1 MADKKI
7 DRRDFGK
14 YLAGGTAAFLTGAAN
29 AADKQPLVDGVTRP
43 SNTLILDGGGQS
55 VWNSTAQHVR
65 TRGWISPD
73 GKIFHE
79 AARNI
84 PIQEEDDVIVC
95 GGGPA
100 GFAAAL
106 AAARSGA
113 KTRLLEV
120 NGCVGGVW
128 TAGALTLIIDAQKKP
143 GIMHEILEKLEER
156 DASNV
161 LNNGSVAYDTEK
173 TKLLLEDMLLEAGVK
188 IQLHTRVVGAVTDI
202 NNRLSVIVTES
213 KSGRQAWRAKSF
225 IDCTGDGDMAAQA
238 GCGYEF
244 GQPGTGLTQPMSLM
258 VLLTGVTTDGI
269 AQFVRGDAEPRKL
282 GNPKKNLLAEFQ
294 RAGVDPSYGG
304 PTIFRVRDGLF
315 AMMANHEYGTLS
327 IDAAHVTDATLQA
340 RREVHKLVNSLKKLG
355 DPWTNLE
362 IIATA
367 EQIGTREGRRI
378 LGRYYV
384 SSEDLKNGARF
395 DDAICHVRF
404 GIDVHST
411 NPGKTKAIEKK
422 PFKSKPYDIPL
433 RALIAR
439 DVNGLMMA
447 GRCISG
453 DFIAH
458 SSYRVT
464 GNAVAMGE
472 AAGVASAVAAT
483 SDKMPHEVPFSA
495 VSKQLA
501 QIRGEDQ
508 RQVKS

>member
-1 MADKKI
+1 MANENM
-7 DRRDFGK
+7 DRRDFAK
-14 YLAGGTAAFLTGAAN
+14 YLAGSTAAFVAGAN
-29 AADKQPLVDGVTRP
+29 VAAAKEPVVDGITRP
-43 SNTLILDGGGQS
+43 SNTLLFDGGGQS

-65 TRGWISPD
+65 TSGWISPD
-73 GKIFHE
+73 GKVFHE

-84 PIQEEDDVIVC
+84 PIVEEDEVIVC

-100 GFAAAL
+100 GVAAAL

-128 TAGALTLIIDAQKKP
+128 TAGALTLIIDAQNKP
-143 GIMHEILEKLEER
+143 GIMREILQKLEAR
-156 DASNV
+156 DASNT
-161 LNNGSVAYDTEK
+161 LSNGSVAYDTEK
-173 TKLLLEDMLLEAGVK
+173 TKLLLEDLLLEAGVK
-188 IQLHTRVVGAVTDI
+188 IQLHTRVVGAVNDI

-225 IDCTGDGDMAAQA
+225 IDCSGDGDLAAQA

-269 AQFVRGDAEPRKL
+269 AQFIRGDAEPRKL

-294 RAGVDPSYGG
+294 RAGIDPSYGG
-304 PTIFRVRDGLF
+304 PTIFRVRDGLY

-340 RREVHKLVNSLKKLG
+340 RREVHKLINSLKQLG
-355 DPWTNLE
+355 GPWTNLE
-362 IIATA
+362 IVATA
-367 EQIGTREGRRI
+367 EHIGTREGRRI
-378 LGRYYV
+378 LGRYHV
-384 SSEDLKNGARF
+384 TGENLKNGTRF

-411 NPGKTKAIEKK
+411 NPDKTKAIESK
-422 PFKSKPYDIPL
+422 PFKSQPYDIPL

-439 DVNGLMMA
+439 DVTGLMMA

-472 AAGVASAVAAT
+472 AAGVTSAIAAT
-483 SDKMPHEVPFSA
+483 TGKLPHEVPFSE
-495 VSKQLA
+495 VSKQLE
-501 QIRGEDQ
+501 QIRSVSTQ
-508 RQVKS
+508 QVKS

>member
-1 MADKKI
+1 MAKENM

-14 YLAGGTAAFLTGAAN
+14 FLAGGTAAFLTGAAN
-29 AADKQPLVDGVTRP
+29 ASGKEPVADAITRP
-43 SNTLILDGGGQS
+43 SNTLILNGGGQS

-65 TRGWISPD
+65 TSGWISPD
-73 GKIFHE
+73 GKVFHE

-84 PIQEEDDVIVC
+84 PIVEEDEVIVC

-106 AAARSGA
+106 ASARSGA

-128 TAGALTLIIDAQKKP
+128 TAGALTLIIDAQNKP
-143 GIMHEILEKLEER
+143 GIMREVLHKLEER
-156 DASNV
+156 SASNV
-161 LNNGSVAYDTEK
+161 LPNGSVAYDTEK

-225 IDCTGDGDMAAQA
+225 IDCSGDGDLAAQA
-238 GCGYEF
+238 GCGFEF

-304 PTIFRVRDGLF
+304 PTIFRVRDGLY

-355 DPWTNLE
+355 GPWTNLE
-362 IIATA
+362 IVATA

-378 LGRYYV
+378 RGRYYV
-384 SSEDLKNGARF
+384 SSEDLKTGARF
-395 DDAICHVRF
+395 DDGICHVRF

-439 DVNGLMMA
+439 DVSGLMMA

-483 SDKMPHEVPFSA
+483 SGKLPHEVPFSA

-501 QIRGEDQ
+501 QIRSEKNQ
-508 RQVKS
+508 QVNS

>member
-1 MADKKI
+1 MANDNM
-7 DRRDFGK
+7 DRRSFGK
-14 YLAGGTAAFLTGAAN
+14 YLAGGSAAFITGAASSS
-29 AADKQPLVDGVTRP
+29 AKEPIVDGISRP
-43 SNTLILDGGGQS
+43 SNTMIIDGGGQS

-65 TRGWISPD
+65 TSGWVSPD
-73 GKIFHE
+73 GKVFHE

-84 PIQEEDDVIVC
+84 PIVEEDDVIVC

-100 GFAAAL
+100 GVAAAL
-106 AAARSGA
+106 ASARSGA

-128 TAGALTLIIDAQKKP
+128 TAGALTLIIDAQNKP
-143 GIMHEILEKLEER
+143 GVMREILQKLEER
-156 DASNV
+156 GASNP
-161 LNNGSVAYDTEK
+161 LQNGSVAYDTEK
-173 TKLLLEDMLLEAGVK
+173 TKLLLEDLLLEAGVK

-225 IDCTGDGDMAAQA
+225 IDCSGDGDLAAQA

-258 VLLTGVTTDGI
+258 VLLTGVSTDGI
-269 AQFVRGDAEPRKL
+269 AQFIRGDAEPRKL

-294 RAGVDPSYGG
+294 RAGIDPSYGG
-304 PTIFRVRDGLF
+304 PTIFRVRDGLY
-315 AMMANHEYGTLS
+315 AMMANHEYGTLA
-327 IDAAHVTDATLQA
+327 IDAAHVTEATLQA
-340 RREVHKLVNSLKKLG
+340 RREVHKLINSLKKLG
-355 DPWTNLE
+355 GPWTNLE
-362 IIATA
+362 IVATA
-367 EQIGTREGRRI
+367 EHIGTREGRRI
-378 LGRYYV
+378 LGRYQV
-384 SSEDLKNGARF
+384 TDEDLKKGARF
-395 DDAICHVRF
+395 DDGICHVRF

-422 PFKSKPYDIPL
+422 PFKSRPYDIPL

-439 DVNGLMMA
+439 DVTGLMMA

-472 AAGVASAVAAT
+472 AAGVASALAAT
-483 SDKMPHEVPFSA
+483 TRKLPHEVPFSEVA
-495 VSKQLA
+495 KQLE
-501 QIRGEDQ
+501 QIRSADTQ
-508 RQVKS
+508 QVKS

>member
-1 MADKKI
+1 MSSKKI
-7 DRRDFGK
+7 DRRKFGK
-14 YLAGGTAAFLTGAAN
+14 YLAGSTAALMAGASNTSA
-29 AADKQPLVDGVTRP
+29 KEPLVDGITRP
-43 SNTLILDGGGQS
+43 SNVMDLNGGGQS

-65 TRGWISPD
+65 TSGWISPD
-73 GKIFHE
+73 GKVFHE

-84 PIQEEDDVIVC
+84 PIVEEDDVIVC

-106 AAARSGA
+106 ASARSGA

-128 TAGALTLIIDAQKKP
+128 TAGALTLIIDAQNKP
-143 GIMHEILEKLEER
+143 GIMREILQKLEDR
-156 DASNV
+156 KASNT
-161 LNNGSVAYDTEK
+161 LQNGSVAYDTEK
-173 TKLLLEDMLLEAGVK
+173 TKLLLEDLLLDAGVK
-188 IQLHTRVVGAVTDI
+188 IQLHTRVVGAATDI

-225 IDCTGDGDMAAQA
+225 IDCSGDGDLAAQA
-238 GCGYEF
+238 GCGFEF

-269 AQFVRGDAEPRKL
+269 AKFIRGDAEPRKL
-282 GNPKKNLLAEFQ
+282 GNPKKNLLAEFK

-304 PTIFRVRDGLF
+304 PTIFRVREGLY

-327 IDAAHVTDATLQA
+327 IDASHVTDATLQA
-340 RREVHKLVNSLKKLG
+340 RREVHKLVNSLKNLG
-355 DPWTNLE
+355 GPWTNLE
-362 IIATA
+362 IVATG
-367 EQIGTREGRRI
+367 EHIGTREGRRI
-378 LGRYYV
+378 RGRYYLT
-384 SSEDLKNGARF
+384 SEDLKNGTRF
-395 DDAICHVRF
+395 DDSICHVRF

-439 DVNGLMMA
+439 DVSGLMMA

-472 AAGVASAVAAT
+472 ASGVTSAIAAIT
-483 SDKMPHEVPFSA
+483 EKLPHEVPFSSVA
-495 VSKQLA
+495 KQLEQIRSVSK
-501 QIRGEDQ
+501 E
-508 RQVKS
+508 QVKS

>member
-1 MADKKI
+1 MSNINI
-7 DRRDFGK
+7 DRRKFGK
-14 YLAGGTAAFLTGAAN
+14 YLAGGTAALMAGANISSAKEPL
-29 AADKQPLVDGVTRP
+29 ADAISRP
-43 SNTLILDGGGQS
+43 SNSMALDGGGQS
-55 VWNSTAQHVR
+55 VWNSSAQHVR
-65 TRGWISPD
+65 TSGWISPD
-73 GKIFHE
+73 GKVFHE

-84 PIQEEDDVIVC
+84 PIVEEDEVIVC

-100 GFAAAL
+100 GVAAAL
-106 AAARSGA
+106 ASARSGA

-120 NGCVGGVW
+120 NGCIGGVW
-128 TAGALTLIIDAQKKP
+128 TAGALTLIIDAQNKP
-143 GIMHEILEKLEER
+143 GIMREILQKLEDR
-156 DASNV
+156 NASNT
-161 LNNGSVAYDTEK
+161 LQNGSVAYDTEK
-173 TKLLLEDMLLEAGVK
+173 TKLLLEDLLLEAGVK

-225 IDCTGDGDMAAQA
+225 IDCSGDGDLAAQA

-258 VLLTGVTTDGI
+258 VLLTGVTTDSI
-269 AQFVRGDAEPRKL
+269 ARFIRGDAEPRKL

-355 DPWTNLE
+355 GPWTNLE
-362 IIATA
+362 IVATG
-367 EQIGTREGRRI
+367 EHIGTREGRRI
-378 LGRYYV
+378 RGRYYV
-384 SSEDLKNGARF
+384 SSDDLKHGTRF
-395 DDAICHVRF
+395 EDSICHVRF

-439 DVNGLMMA
+439 DVSGLMMA

-472 AAGVASAVAAT
+472 AAGVASAIAAT
-483 SDKMPHEVPFSA
+483 TEKLPHEVPFSA
-495 VSKQLA
+495 VSNQLD
-501 QIRGEDQ
+501 QIRSLSTQ
-508 RQVKS
+508 QVKS